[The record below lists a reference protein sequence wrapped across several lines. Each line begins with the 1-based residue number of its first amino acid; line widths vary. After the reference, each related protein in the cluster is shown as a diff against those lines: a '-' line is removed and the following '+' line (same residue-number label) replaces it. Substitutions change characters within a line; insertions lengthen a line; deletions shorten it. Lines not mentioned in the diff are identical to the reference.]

1 MTKGGTVLNG
11 LKSLRHTLRLNWV
24 TYLSQAKIVE
34 QKATVSNMI
43 HYNTTLNSF
52 PECLEPASRVISR
65 WKNGNY
71 YKGEIDSITNRV
83 NVLFD
88 NGARLAY
95 NPRDSVDIVVDRI
108 PDHNEL
114 PWGSQI
120 LVNRPRSRA
129 FEIGYIRDINN
140 GRFVILY
147 ENGDEI
153 LHTLDQL
160 RAFNKSR
167 VCGECKFV
175 CNENSMIQL
184 LINHNR

>member
-1 MTKGGTVLNG
+1 MMYD
-11 LKSLRHTLRLNWV
+11 
-24 TYLSQAKIVE
+24 YL
-34 QKATVSNMI
+34 
-43 HYNTTLNSF
+43 F

-95 NPRDSVDIVVDRI
+95 NPRDNVDIVIDRI
-108 PDHNEL
+108 PDHNEV

-120 LVNRPRSRA
+120 IVNRPRSRA
-129 FEIGYIRDINN
+129 FEIGYIWDIKN

-153 LHTLDQL
+153 LHTLDQI
-160 RAFNKSR
+160 RVFNKSR
-167 VCGECKFV
+167 ICGKCKQHEKLFDV
-175 CNENSMIQL
+175 VEHILPSPVANTVINSPGLQTKRLSNPVISIHTFGRLML
-184 LINHNR
+184 SSTETF